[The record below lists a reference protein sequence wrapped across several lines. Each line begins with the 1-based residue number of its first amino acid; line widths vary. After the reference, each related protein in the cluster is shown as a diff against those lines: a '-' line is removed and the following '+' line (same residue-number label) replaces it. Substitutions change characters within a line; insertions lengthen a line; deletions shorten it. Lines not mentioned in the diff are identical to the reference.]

1 MPDTDWQGEVMSVE
15 RVDNHKRAQ
24 AKLRW
29 RQRKADGSQMVGIE
43 LLDCSDFWEFNRAD
57 RKTQRQEA

>member
-1 MPDTDWQGEVMSVE
+1 MSVE